1 MLPSRILI
9 SEVYKSFLYLIITLH
24 FLHKCVV
31 AVHRFTSEF
40 EPLEHLGKG
49 AFGSVYKVKDK
60 QLKIEYAVKI
70 GCYKELSMPQ

>member
-1 MLPSRILI
+1 MLPSVFDQLIL
-9 SEVYKSFLYLIITLH
+9 LH
-24 FLHKCVV
+24 FCINNSV

-49 AFGSVYKVKDK
+49 AFGSVYKVRHK
-60 QLKIEYAVKI
+60 QLKIEYAVKV